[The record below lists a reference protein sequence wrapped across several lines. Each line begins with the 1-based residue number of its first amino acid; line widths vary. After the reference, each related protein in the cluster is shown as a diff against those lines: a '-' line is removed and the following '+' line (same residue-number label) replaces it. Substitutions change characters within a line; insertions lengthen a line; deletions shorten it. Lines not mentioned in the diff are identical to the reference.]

1 MGDIFCLV
9 ILESGSRR
17 KLKLQTGTYDE
28 LQGSLAG
35 IVELDPNNTLV
46 QIYDSDLDDF
56 VDLLPGDV
64 VPNRAKLRVIQK
76 ASSAWCTPPG
86 NAAISSPLPQS
97 TLQIVSASSVAASP
111 FVKKKSK
118 QPSIFP
124 YSGDELREDYSTGAM
139 VASEPGGSE
148 DAFMRLLQVPDALR
162 AMLPNYPA
170 ADVVGNLCDVDVV
183 PAQEQDRNDYLKFT
197 LPSFGTWC
205 DIVLMRKSPLTT
217 SIRRHIINTIFN
229 ACFKITLYPTRQLY
243 RTAIDALCLRY
254 PHVISGPNDWQ
265 RWCFA
270 LRSKYKNTRKK
281 FPEPSPKPGEP
292 ETRESP
298 REGGR
303 KEGRKRTL
311 ADVKQVLAAKRPWLA
326 DPDEPL
332 NPHGVPECVIE
343 SDEPEDSEAAPFQT
357 ESEQGDKEE
366 EPYSSPNI
374 SNAIMAVEDD
384 KNDITVA
391 DLLRM
396 CTDESAAEKLAEK
409 AASKSLPRADK
420 SVSKSSAATSSGGV
434 PHLRPEKPP
443 RLSVPT
449 DYLKFKL
456 PPFTAIQDALN
467 AKEPVTGRMCR
478 QIINSLYSVCCK
490 ITLYPSSRLYRFA
503 VDCLLTKYPHLQG
516 SDEEMARQLWIGRLR
531 GKFKNARRHLPDDM
545 LNMYELEGK
554 WSSVVARRLMQKN
567 ANDKT
572 ETVRRAS
579 RAVYL
584 DRKLLATKLKT
595 SQHGDP
601 ESSAA
606 AVDSGSSELSQ
617 VLESKRRHD
626 RVKEMPIEQAIVA
639 FPCYRQ
645 ESSLLA
651 EFKALW
657 KVDIAECFEKGIKRL
672 FLVLMNTGTP
682 QEIMAISEVNCD
694 ILLVVLDAIA
704 KRCKEKMSALLAED
718 AALPAPCLLKRP
730 NGTFEVFVEGY
741 FLFTASSLLGGICA
755 LFASFWVFHVEYPK
769 DARSILTFLEH
780 AFLNLNYTKPTLKTW
795 ELINVYRSSSPWHQE
810 KKK

>member
-1 MGDIFCLV
+1 
-9 ILESGSRR
+9 
-17 KLKLQTGTYDE
+17 
-28 LQGSLAG
+28 
-35 IVELDPNNTLV
+35 
-46 QIYDSDLDDF
+46 
-56 VDLLPGDV
+56 
-64 VPNRAKLRVIQK
+64 
-76 ASSAWCTPPG
+76 
-86 NAAISSPLPQS
+86 
-97 TLQIVSASSVAASP
+97 
-111 FVKKKSK
+111 
-118 QPSIFP
+118 
-124 YSGDELREDYSTGAM
+124 
-139 VASEPGGSE
+139 
-148 DAFMRLLQVPDALR
+148 
-162 AMLPNYPA
+162 
-170 ADVVGNLCDVDVV
+170 
-183 PAQEQDRNDYLKFT
+183 
-197 LPSFGTWC
+197 
-205 DIVLMRKSPLTT
+205 
-217 SIRRHIINTIFN
+217 
-229 ACFKITLYPTRQLY
+229 
-243 RTAIDALCLRY
+243 
-254 PHVISGPNDWQ
+254 
-265 RWCFA
+265 
-270 LRSKYKNTRKK
+270 
-281 FPEPSPKPGEP
+281 
-292 ETRESP
+292 
-298 REGGR
+298 
-303 KEGRKRTL
+303 
-311 ADVKQVLAAKRPWLA
+311 
-326 DPDEPL
+326 
-332 NPHGVPECVIE
+332 
-343 SDEPEDSEAAPFQT
+343 
-357 ESEQGDKEE
+357 
-366 EPYSSPNI
+366 
-374 SNAIMAVEDD
+374 
-384 KNDITVA
+384 
-391 DLLRM
+391 
-396 CTDESAAEKLAEK
+396 
-409 AASKSLPRADK
+409 
-420 SVSKSSAATSSGGV
+420 
-434 PHLRPEKPP
+434 
-443 RLSVPT
+443 
-449 DYLKFKL
+449 
-456 PPFTAIQDALN
+456 
-467 AKEPVTGRMCR
+467 MCR

-601 ESSAA
+601 ETSAA

-617 VLESKRRHD
+617 MLESKRRHD